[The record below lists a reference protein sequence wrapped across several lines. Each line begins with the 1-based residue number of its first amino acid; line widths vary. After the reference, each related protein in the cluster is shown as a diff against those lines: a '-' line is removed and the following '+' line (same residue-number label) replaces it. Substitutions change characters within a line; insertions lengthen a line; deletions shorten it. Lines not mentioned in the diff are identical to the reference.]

1 MVSAALA
8 QPAGSGN
15 GDETAMAV
23 PLMVLPGSA
32 EGVALPHPLSP
43 SDAAR
48 VRRIFFAQSRGD
60 MTTATRETD
69 QLDSNLL
76 LGSILA
82 DRYLGQYHVSTS
94 AELSDWLNRFGDQP
108 DARAIHTLL
117 VRKLPKGSD
126 APPAPQL
133 IALASVTPV
142 AVAHHGDD
150 EDGIDTVPVARTPAI
165 DRRVLALAN
174 AGNDAAAVRVIDTS
188 KDLTPAYRGLLRGE
202 VARVLF
208 TQNRD
213 EQALDI
219 AKSGLEQT
227 PADQQA
233 TLAGLMAGL
242 AAWRLERP
250 EIAAEYFV
258 AAARAPVASIAQHA
272 AAAFWAAR
280 ATRRVG
286 DPIAATYWLREAA
299 KQPRTFHGLLA
310 RRALRMT
317 AGVGADRDLLTQADV
332 DAIASTTH
340 GLRAFALLQVGQT
353 DRAEAE
359 LRMLWPDAKSD
370 PAFDRAL
377 RLVASAAGFV
387 DLAAQLAALSE
398 SGDGHALAD
407 LDLPMPAL
415 HPAGGFRIDPA
426 LVYALTRLE
435 SDFDSAAISPSGA
448 RGLMQI
454 MPNTAQFITGNP
466 SLGGASLHDAS
477 FNLALGQRYFA
488 YLATQDGIDNDL
500 IRVLASYNAG
510 PGSFAKWSGTVHDDN
525 DPLLFIEAIPNP
537 ETRAFVRHAL
547 TYAWIYAARLGRPA
561 PGLDALV
568 AGEFP
573 RFTRPAQTG
582 TILAAAPRIH

>member
-8 QPAGSGN
+8 QPMGSGN

-32 EGVALPHPLSP
+32 VGVALPRPLSP

-48 VRRIFFAQSRGD
+48 VRRIFVAQSRGD

-69 QLDSNLL
+69 QLDSSLL

-108 DARAIHTLL
+108 DALAIHTLL

-126 APPAPQL
+126 APPAPQR
-133 IALASVTPV
+133 IALASVTPG

-150 EDGIDTVPVARTPAI
+150 EDGIDTIPVSRNPAL
-165 DRRVLALAN
+165 DRRILALAN
-174 AGNDAAAVRVIDTS
+174 AGNTAAALRAINAS
-188 KDLTPAYRGLLRGE
+188 KDLAPAYRALLRGE
-202 VARVLF
+202 IAHVLF

-213 EQALDI
+213 AQALDI
-219 AKSGLEQT
+219 AKAALEQT
-227 PADQQA
+227 PSDQQVA
-233 TLAGLMAGL
+233 LDGLMAGL
-242 AAWRLERP
+242 AAWRLDSP
-250 EIAAEYFV
+250 DLAAKYFV
-258 AAARAPVASIAQHA
+258 AAARAPVASVGQQA

-280 ATRRVG
+280 ATRSIG
-286 DPIAATYWLREAA
+286 DPIAATYWLRQAA

-310 RRALRMT
+310 RRALRMR
-317 AGVGADRDLLTQADV
+317 AGVGSDRDVLTQADV

-340 GLRAFALLQVGQT
+340 GLRAFALLQVGQP

-377 RLVASAAGFV
+377 RLVASAGGLV

-398 SGDGHALAD
+398 AGDGHAVTD

-454 MPNTAQFITGNP
+454 MPNTAQFITGDP
-466 SLGGASLHDAS
+466 SLGDARLHDAS

-488 YLATQDGIDNDL
+488 YLATQDSIDGDL
-500 IRVLASYNAG
+500 LRVLASYNAG
-510 PGSFAKWSGTVHDDN
+510 PGSFAKWGASIQDNN

-573 RFTRPAQTG
+573 RFTRPTPTG
-582 TILAAAPRIH
+582 TMLAAAPGIH

>member
-1 MVSAALA
+1 
-8 QPAGSGN
+8 
-15 GDETAMAV
+15 MAV

-48 VRRIFFAQSRGD
+48 VRRIFVAQSHGN
-60 MTTATRETD
+60 MTTATRETGD
-69 QLDSNLL
+69 LDSNLL

-94 AELSDWLNRFGDQP
+94 VELSDWLNRFGDQP
-108 DARAIHTLL
+108 DASAIHTLL
-117 VRKLPKGSD
+117 LRKLPKGSD
-126 APPAPQL
+126 TPPAPQV

-142 AVAHHGDD
+142 AVAHRGDD
-150 EDGIDTVPVARTPAI
+150 EDGVDAVPVPRNPAL
-165 DRRVLALAN
+165 DRRVLTLAN
-174 AGNDAAAVRVIDTS
+174 AGKITAALRVIDS
-188 KDLTPAYRGLLRGE
+188 DKDLAPAYRGLLRGD
-202 VARVLF
+202 VSHVLF

-213 EQALDI
+213 EQALDV
-219 AKSGLEQT
+219 ARAALEKSPT
-227 PADQQA
+227 DQQVA
-233 TLAGLMAGL
+233 LDGLMAGL
-242 AAWRLERP
+242 AAWRLEEP
-250 EIAAEYFV
+250 DLAAKYFV
-258 AAARAPVASIAQHA
+258 AAARAPIASVGQQA

-280 ATRRVG
+280 ATRRSG
-286 DPIAATYWLREAA
+286 DPIAATYWLRQAA

-317 AGVGADRDLLTQADV
+317 AGVGADRDVLTQADI

-340 GLRAFALLQVGQT
+340 GLRAFALLQVGQP

-377 RLVASAAGFV
+377 RLVASASGLV

-398 SGDGHALAD
+398 AGDGHALAD

-466 SLGGASLHDAS
+466 ALGDARLHDAS

-488 YLATQDGIDNDL
+488 YLAEQDSIDGDL

-510 PGSFAKWSGTVHDDN
+510 PGSFLKWGGSIRDNN

-573 RFTRPAQTG
+573 RFTRAASTG
-582 TILAAAPRIH
+582 TVLAAAPTIH